1 VKVRLLVKT
10 SGDVRC
16 LHTDAIDLRK
26 LGRLEV
32 ERASN
37 VEFNDK
43 AQSWE
48 VSLPDGTLLQGGFA
62 RRDEALAWEREYFEA
77 RL

>member
-1 VKVRLLVKT
+1 LKIMIAP
-10 SGDVRC
+10 GGIVRC
-16 LHTDAIDLRK
+16 LHTDIIDLRK

-43 AQSWE
+43 TQAWE
-48 VSLPDGTLLQGGFA
+48 VSLPDGKLLQGGFA
-62 RRDEALAWEREYFEA
+62 RRDQALAWEREYFEA